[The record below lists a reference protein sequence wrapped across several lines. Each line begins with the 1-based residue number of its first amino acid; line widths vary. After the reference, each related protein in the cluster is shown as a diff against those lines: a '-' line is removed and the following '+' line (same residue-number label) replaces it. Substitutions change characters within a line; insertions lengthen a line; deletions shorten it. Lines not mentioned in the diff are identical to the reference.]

1 MPARKV
7 SRIPA
12 VVPLPAEIDL
22 TTHERAF
29 DRLYA
34 AFAAGAPVVIADLT
48 ATTFCDCASLRRLVT
63 IQRQAAAQNARLRLA
78 IPPDSPVRRLARLL
92 DLDREVQLYPLRAA
106 VQTGAL
112 AGQGRGKL
120 DAKL

>member
-1 MPARKV
+1 MPPQKHPRTPV
-7 SRIPA
+7 IVTLSGQ
-12 VVPLPAEIDL
+12 IDL

-29 DRLYA
+29 DQLYA

-78 IPPDSPVRRLARLL
+78 IPPDSPVRRLARLM
-92 DLDREVQLYPLRAA
+92 DLDREVQLYPSAREAA
-106 VQTGAL
+106 NPPGYPVQ
-112 AGQGRGKL
+112 
-120 DAKL
+120 